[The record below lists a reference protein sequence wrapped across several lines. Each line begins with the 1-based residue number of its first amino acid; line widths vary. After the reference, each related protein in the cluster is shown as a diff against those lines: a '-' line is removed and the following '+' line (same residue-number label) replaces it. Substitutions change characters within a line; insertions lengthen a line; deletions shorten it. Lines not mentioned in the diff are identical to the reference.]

1 MSYRIK
7 DLPKSEQP
15 REKLQKKGVNSL
27 TDVELL
33 SILLRT
39 GISGKNVKELSAEI
53 LNSYPLSSL
62 SERSLEDLKGF
73 SGVSMVKAS
82 QLKAISELALR
93 MQNEKKEKIAS
104 FSDVKVRV
112 QDMKFLETE
121 KARLFLLSS
130 GNQLLH
136 EEDFNGEVSAVAFRP
151 QKIFRLALKNNASAM
166 ILAHNHPSGN
176 AESTQK
182 DVETTANLVE
192 IGEKI
197 GVKLLDHI
205 IVGKS
210 AKSMRKNSS
219 VEF

>member
-176 AESTQK
+176 AEPTQK

>member
-136 EEDFNGEVSAVAFRP
+136 EEDFNGEVRAVAFRP